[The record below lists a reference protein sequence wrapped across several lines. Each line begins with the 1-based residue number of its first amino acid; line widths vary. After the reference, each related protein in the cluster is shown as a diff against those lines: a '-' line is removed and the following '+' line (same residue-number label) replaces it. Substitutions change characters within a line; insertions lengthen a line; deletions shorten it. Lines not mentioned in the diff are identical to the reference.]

1 MFNDTANVNSYKA
14 EPNKDGTYTVNLGCS
29 SDSLNQIPI
38 ANDSGVFS
46 ITVRHYGPSE
56 RVIKQ
61 GYRLVPLLKKTQ

>member
-1 MFNDTANVNSYKA
+1 
-14 EPNKDGTYTVNLGCS
+14 VNLGCS